1 MIDPEPPDDDDDG
14 VYDGPASIR
23 VGPAERT
30 SRVRL
35 TGQFQPIDGRYH
47 WQGMV
52 FDPLHGMV
60 AKVPQQV
67 EVVIDGHVATGR
79 ITEAT
84 PWNTWSV
91 TGVGAPPF

>member
-1 MIDPEPPDDDDDG
+1 
-14 VYDGPASIR
+14 
-23 VGPAERT
+23 
-30 SRVRL
+30 
-35 TGQFQPIDGRYH
+35 
-47 WQGMV
+47 
-52 FDPLHGMV
+52 MV

-67 EVVIDGHVATGR
+67 EVVIDGHAATAR